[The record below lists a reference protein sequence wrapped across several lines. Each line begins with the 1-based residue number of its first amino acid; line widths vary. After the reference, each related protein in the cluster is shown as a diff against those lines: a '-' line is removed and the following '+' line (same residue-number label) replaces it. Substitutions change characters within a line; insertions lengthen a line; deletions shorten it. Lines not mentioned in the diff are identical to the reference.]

1 MMIKS
6 FIGLCLLTLGWVGH
20 AKDEVKKTIYVAKEQ
35 RPLYDRDLFLYEL
48 LQQALNAADYDVNI
62 EHVKVHPHQ
71 QRTLMALSKGQV
83 DLHWSMTSPARE
95 KLAIAVKFPL
105 FDGLIGKRV
114 LIIHKAQYERFKRV
128 TELQQLSRFTAVQGH
143 DWPDTK
149 ILSSNGLNVKPIVNY
164 QAMFD
169 MVTGQKADYFPRSIV
184 EAQSEIINQNN
195 AELMIVPD
203 YYLSYPARFY
213 FFVNKDKVELAEK
226 LEIGLSKLKS
236 NGAYN
241 TLLRRY
247 FDLDMLANSHMLPL
261 SNPFE

>member
-1 MMIKS
+1 MMKI
-6 FIGLCLLTLGWVGH
+6 LMYVCLIVVTSCTF
-20 AKDEVKKTIYVAKEQ
+20 ASQSKPTIYVAKEQ

-48 LQQALNAADYDVNI
+48 LQQALIAAEYDVNI

-71 QRTLMALSKGQV
+71 QRTLMALSKGRV

-114 LIIHKAQYERFKRV
+114 LVIHKAHYEQFKSI
-128 TELQQLSRFTAVQGH
+128 TELAQLSRYTAVQGH

-149 ILSSNGLNVKPIVNY
+149 ILASNGLEVKPIANY

-169 MVTGQKADYFPRSIV
+169 MVLAKKADYFPRSIV
-184 EAQSEIINQNN
+184 EAQSELASQNN
-195 AELMIVPD
+195 PALMIVPD

-213 FFVNKDKVELAEK
+213 FFVNKENPELATK
-226 LEIGLSKLKS
+226 LAQGLKKMRES
-236 NGAYN
+236 GAYHD
-241 TLLRRY
+241 LLVRY
-247 FDLDMLANSHMLPL
+247 FDIDMLSSSHMLPL
-261 SNPFE
+261 TNPFY

>member
-1 MMIKS
+1 MMIRQ
-6 FIGLCLLTLGWVGH
+6 FIGTCLLFLAFTS
-20 AKDEVKKTIYVAKEQ
+20 AANNVKETIYVAKEQ

-48 LQQALNAADYDVNI
+48 LQQALQAAKYDVNI

-71 QRTLMALSKGQV
+71 QRTLMALNKGQV

-114 LIIHKAQYERFKRV
+114 LVIHKSHYERFKRI
-128 TELQQLSRFTAVQGH
+128 TELEQLSRFTAVQGH

-169 MVTGQKADYFPRSIV
+169 MVLDKKADYFPRSIV
-184 EAQSEIINQNN
+184 EAQSELLSQNN
-195 AELMIVPD
+195 PALMIVPD

-213 FFVNKDKVELAEK
+213 FFVNKDKAELAQQLEK
-226 LEIGLSKLKS
+226 GLAKLKS
-236 NGAYN
+236 NGSYEA
-241 TLLRRY
+241 LLQRY
-247 FDLDMLANSHMLPL
+247 FDLNMLTNSHMLPL
-261 SNPFE
+261 TNPFH

>member
-1 MMIKS
+1 MMKIFMS
-6 FIGLCLLTLGWVGH
+6 VCLIVFTWGAFAVDS
-20 AKDEVKKTIYVAKEQ
+20 KPVIYVAKEQ

-48 LQQALNAADYDVNI
+48 LQQALQAAEYDVNI

-71 QRTLMALSKGQV
+71 QRTLMALSKGRV

-114 LIIHKAQYERFKRV
+114 LIIHKAHYERFKSV
-128 TELQQLSRFTAVQGH
+128 TELEQLRRFTAVQGH

-149 ILSSNGLNVKPIVNY
+149 ILASNGLNVKPIANY

-169 MVTGQKADYFPRSIV
+169 MVLAKKADYFPRSIV
-184 EAQSEIINQNN
+184 EAQSELNSQNN
-195 AELMIVPD
+195 PALMIVPD

-213 FFVNKDKVELAEK
+213 FFVNRGHPELATK
-226 LEIGLSKLKS
+226 LESGLKKMKES
-236 NGAYN
+236 GAYHA
-241 TLLRRY
+241 LLSRY
-247 FDLDMLANSHMLPL
+247 FDIEVLSSSHMLPL
-261 SNPFE
+261 NNPFY

>member
-1 MMIKS
+1 MIKY
-6 FIGLCLLTLGWVGH
+6 FVGLCLLTLACAGH
-20 AKDEVKKTIYVAKEQ
+20 VKEDIKETIYVAKEQ

-48 LQQALNAADYDVNI
+48 LQQALDAADYDVNI

-71 QRTLMALSKGQV
+71 QRTLMALNKGHV

-114 LIIHKAQYERFKRV
+114 LIIHKAQYERFRRV
-128 TELQQLSRFTAVQGH
+128 TELAQLSRFIAVQGH

-169 MVTGQKADYFPRSIV
+169 MVMKKKADYFPRSIV
-184 EAQSEIINQNN
+184 EAQSELINQNN
-195 AELMIVPD
+195 NELMIVPD

-213 FFVNKDKVELAEK
+213 FFVNKDKAELAEK
-226 LEIGLSKLKS
+226 LELGLSKLKS
-236 NGAYN
+236 SGAYN
-241 TLLRRY
+241 ELLQRY
-247 FDLDMLANSHMLPL
+247 FDLHILANSHMLPL

>member
-1 MMIKS
+1 MIRHI
-6 FIGLCLLTLGWVGH
+6 FYFCLIAL
-20 AKDEVKKTIYVAKEQ
+20 AIAASANDNEKETIYVAKEQ

-48 LQQALNAADYDVNI
+48 LQQALKAVDHDVNI

-114 LIIHKAQYERFKRV
+114 LIIHKAQYARFKAV
-128 TELQQLSRFTAVQGH
+128 TEIAQLSRFTAVQGH

-169 MVTGQKADYFPRSIV
+169 MVLDKKADYFPRSIV
-184 EAQSEIINQNN
+184 EAQSEIVNQNRP
-195 AELMIVPD
+195 ELMIVPD

-213 FFVNKDKVELAEK
+213 FFVNKDKPGLAKK
-226 LEIGLSKLKS
+226 LEMGLAKLKS
-236 NGAYN
+236 SGAYHA
-241 TLLRRY
+241 LLQRY
-247 FDLDMLANSHMLPL
+247 FDLNMLSKSHMLPL
-261 SNPFE
+261 TNPFH